1 MKNQKINYLLIAL
14 SSALCL
20 SACNSGTSSS
30 STPTPTPTPVPTPTP
45 IPPGPTPTPTPVAGE
60 SGVYAIAPFSLSMSF
75 ATQPSAANWV
85 NYTSGTTNSIAGLVA
100 TESKMLVLDRPAV
113 AGGDTSAQYN
123 IYGGTQAQLLAANTS
138 LPVTIT
144 DGGAIAGGMLP
155 KLNSTQIAT
164 NGANVVVA
172 APSTMD
178 FVYTVTG
185 FTLYVIAANGAPTA
199 ITSYYNS
206 SGTSTALAP
215 ASEQPVVVF
224 INGMYYAYNVVAG
237 SVLYSQNGATW
248 QQALITGAVGSSIAN
263 VVQVSGTVFALQASA
278 LHPDIYLGSGP
289 FTFATTAATS
299 VNTTE
304 NMMVSNGD
312 GRLYIYSEISNLSK
326 LACYTPTSSS
336 LGAMVANSSNFT
348 QGNPLNAL
356 LFANNNLYAVF
367 ANDGNTL
374 LTYPLQVNGN
384 TITAGANPLTAS
396 VSAPNSSIYTLD
408 VNGGFVSSNGKQL
421 LVVNGN
427 TTYAE
432 YGSTDS
438 NNGTIAAVSLLD
450 FNTGLASITNLPT
463 GMNYTSAADP
473 LTNRQTLIAGF
484 AGTQS
489 GYMLALTNGDVL
501 VSSESGFVQASPIL
515 HPLDGTSGEGMP
527 ADVEQ
532 LVSTNGTYLAADR
545 GDTSSGGGNL
555 YFSANNGASWT
566 DIPAA
571 SLPVYPSNGPIITTE
586 NGYYFIIFSGENK
599 IYQTATPQNLATWVQ
614 VSTLPLV
621 TNSVVNKKTQTKALA
636 NYQLNNIYINNP
648 YKYYDGAYYEFYGT
662 TSLGVFNQLN
672 GETLITDNILPA
684 DTYYENIAYNG
695 SVFAIMQEASNYVW
709 TSSSLTGGV
718 SKWKQNIA
726 TYNGIDGALDVTNM
740 IGSFLWT
747 GKIWVLGNSIP
758 TGSFGT
764 PAPQNVF
771 SSTNLTTWN
780 AAAYTQP
787 TGGQTNVI
795 GLPRLF

>member
-144 DGGAIAGGMLP
+144 DGGAIADGMLP

-185 FTLYVIAANGAPTA
+185 FTLYMIAANGAPTA

-224 INGMYYAYNVVAG
+224 IKGMYYAYNVVAG
-237 SVLYSQNGATW
+237 SVLYSQNGTTW
-248 QQALITGAVGSSIAN
+248 RQALITGGVGSSIAN

-408 VNGGFVSSNGKQL
+408 VNGGFVRSSGKQL
-421 LVVNGN
+421 LVINGN

-438 NNGTIAAVSLLD
+438 NNGAIAAVSLLD

-463 GMNYTSAADP
+463 GMNYTSVADP

-484 AGTQS
+484 AGIQS

-515 HPLDGTSGEGMP
+515 HPLDGTAGQGMP

-636 NYQLNNIYINNP
+636 NHQLNNIYINNP

-726 TYNGIDGALDVTNM
+726 TYNGIDGALNVTNM

-780 AAAYTQP
+780 SATYTQP
-787 TGGQTNVI
+787 TGGQAYVI